1 MILLSSKFL
10 FSYYFEVRFSLK
22 HALDMIIGTTRKFLF
37 VLTQLH
43 DTFFLPKYIQIKP
56 LVGPTKEIMKI
67 NVNKYEWHEFFP
79 QGPPYAILLFV
90 FFLTFCNIIFVL
102 TNYSQAKIMI
112 LYV

>member
-1 MILLSSKFL
+1 MQEGLVPLLKYTAFWMILLSSKFL
-10 FSYYFEVRFSLK
+10 FSYYFE
-22 HALDMIIGTTRKFLF
+22 
-37 VLTQLH
+37 
-43 DTFFLPKYIQIKP
+43 IKP

-67 NVNKYEWHEFFP
+67 NVNRYEWHEFFP

-102 TNYSQAKIMI
+102 SNYSQTKIMI